1 MCRCGVNPIHV
12 DVFGKPPFLSRI
24 VRLPDLT
31 FCLAKAE
38 RDIVHRSFHNRRVS
52 TLTEFAL
59 NASQGDVA
67 GRYAQIRDRTRVH
80 ERALFAVPRIPSE
93 LELQARWF
101 AGDFGRA
108 FVSTNG
114 DRIHIIQFGVW
125 NREAGPDFRDAAIRI
140 NDGEPIHGCIEIDL
154 LDRSWESHG
163 HATNPAF
170 EATVLHV
177 FVERSDRAFFTRT
190 PSNRN
195 VPQICIDPTILS
207 EAFNANVPLAHP
219 GRCQAPLK
227 NLPEERV
234 RSVLDAAAQFRLRQK
249 ANRIR
254 NKIDPH
260 GRDETLFQEMAAA
273 LGYKENK
280 LPFTL
285 LTQRLPLRL
294 LREHAEDCEALLF
307 GAAGFLETADL
318 DIYKKSA
325 REYVRRL
332 WDRWWPHRDDLQ
344 RLILPA
350 QAWHVSG
357 TRPLNHPQRRLAALA
372 VLAREWPRLQRASG
386 KSSVSAAN
394 DFFQAL
400 EHPFW
405 NFHYTLTSEAT
416 PKQMALIGDSR
427 VADILGNVLFPLW
440 AAHDAEAPTS
450 PNTRLWIEYAKLPA
464 QLSNRRLETA
474 ATRLFGND
482 PRRKEFLR
490 SIAHQQGLLQ
500 IYEDFCMQDNSDCAQ
515 CPFPEQMAKWI

>member
-1 MCRCGVNPIHV
+1 MGRRYCATISSTFPWPRTGTATTKAPITIAKFSFDFIAGFLLLRPSLQCCCSRAPSNTSVKRCVHGAS
-12 DVFGKPPFLSRI
+12 GSWRR
-24 VRLPDLT
+24 VREPTMGWPARYTGALL
-31 FCLAKAE
+31 KAE
-38 RDIVHRSFHNRRVS
+38 RDIVRRSFHNLGVS
-52 TLTEFAL
+52 ALTESAL
-59 NASQGDVA
+59 NASPGNIV
-67 GRYAQIRDRTRVH
+67 GRYAQMRDTTRVH
-80 ERALFAVPRIPSE
+80 ESALLVVPRIPSE

-101 AGDFGRA
+101 AGDFGRK

-114 DRIHIIQFGVW
+114 DQIDIVQFGVW

-140 NDGEPIHGCIEIDL
+140 NGGDPIHGCIEIDL

-170 EATVLHV
+170 EATALHV

-190 PSNRN
+190 LSNRN
-195 VPQICIDPTILS
+195 VPQVCIDPTSLP
-207 EAFNANVPLAHP
+207 EAFNANIPLARP

-234 RSVLDAAAQFRLRQK
+234 HSVLDAAAQFRLRQK

-254 NKIDPH
+254 NKIDVH
-260 GRDETLFQEMAAA
+260 GRDETLFQEIATA

-294 LREHAEDCEALLF
+294 LRENIEGCEALLF
-307 GAAGFLETADL
+307 GAAGFLETPDL
-318 DIYKKSA
+318 DIYKKST
-325 REYVRRL
+325 REYVRQL

-344 RLILPA
+344 RLILSPK
-350 QAWHVSG
+350 AWRLSG

-386 KSSVSAAN
+386 KSSIAAAN

-405 NFHYTLTSEAT
+405 NFHYTLTSKAS
-416 PKQMALIGDSR
+416 PKEMALIGESR
-427 VADILGNVLFPLW
+427 AADILANVLFPFWMAHELKAPASPSTELW
-440 AAHDAEAPTS
+440 T
-450 PNTRLWIEYAKLPA
+450 EYAK
-464 QLSNRRLETA
+464 
-474 ATRLFGND
+474 D
-482 PRRKEFLR
+482 RK
-490 SIAHQQGLLQ
+490 SVV
-500 IYEDFCMQDNSDCAQ
+500 
-515 CPFPEQMAKWI
+515 